1 MIKVG
6 VTGGI
11 GSGKTTFISEW
22 EKLGAAVFNADQQAK
37 RLMTFDPGLKHK
49 LTQAFGE
56 ETYHQNGELNR
67 KYLATQA
74 FEKGRVEELNAIVHP
89 AVAEEFDRFCEKAAA
104 KRAKLA
110 VKEAALLLNR
120 GRPEGLDL
128 VILLLGE
135 KEERLR
141 RVTERDALTAE
152 EAESR
157 DRAQP
162 DFETLTHLAD
172 HVVYNEGT
180 VSELREKAAAL
191 FNKLLKQ
198 S

>member
-37 RLMTFDPGLKHK
+37 KLMTDDPELKQK
-49 LTQAFGE
+49 LTQVFGDA
-56 ETYHQNGELNR
+56 TYHQNGELNR
-67 KYLATQA
+67 TYLAEQA
-74 FEKGRVEELNAIVHP
+74 FVKGRVEELNAIVHP

-104 KRAKLA
+104 KSAKLA
-110 VKEAALLLNR
+110 AKEAALLLNR

-141 RVTERDALTAE
+141 RVTERDALSAA

-172 HVVYNEGT
+172 YVIYNGGT
-180 VSELREKAAAL
+180 VSELREKSADL
-191 FNKLLKQ
+191 FNKLLEQ

>member
-11 GSGKTTFISEW
+11 GSGKTTFIAEW

-37 RLMTFDPGLKHK
+37 RLMTNETELKQK
-49 LTQAFGE
+49 LTQVFGE
-56 ETYHQNGELNR
+56 KAYHQNGELNR
-67 KYLATQA
+67 KYLAQQA

-104 KRAKLA
+104 KSAKLA

-128 VILLLGE
+128 VILLLAE
-135 KEERLR
+135 KKERLR
-141 RVTERDALTAE
+141 RVSERDALTAA

-162 DFETLTHLAD
+162 DFEALTHLAD
-172 HVVYNEGT
+172 YVVYNGGT
-180 VSELREKAAAL
+180 VSELREKAADL
-191 FNKLLKQ
+191 FNKLLEQ